1 MPRNDQSDSL
11 SVRGEDDPRRPV
23 KALQQEAE
31 RELGWSETHDT
42 GGVEH
47 QTSQDREGHA
57 PDRPLGEPKEGGP
70 KRAAGNPPDR
80 EPDDAPLAP
89 EKREEGQD

>member
-1 MPRNDQSDSL
+1 MPRNDRSDSL

-23 KALQQEAE
+23 KTLEQEAE
-31 RELGWSETHDT
+31 REPGWSEARDT

-47 QTSQDREGHA
+47 QSRGDREGRAPERARGHA
-57 PDRPLGEPKEGGP
+57 KDGGPDR
-70 KRAAGNPPDR
+70 AAVLPPDR

-89 EKREEGQD
+89 GRRDEGGD

>member
-1 MPRNDQSDSL
+1 MPRNDRSDSL
-11 SVRGEDDPRRPV
+11 SVRGEDDPRRPL

-31 RELGWSETHDT
+31 RELGWSQAHDT

-47 QTSQDREGHA
+47 QSQGDRDGRA
-57 PDRPLGEPKEGGP
+57 PERRPDEPKEGGP
-70 KRAAGNPPDR
+70 KRAAGSPPDR

-89 EKREEGQD
+89 EKREEGED